1 MDAPTYLPLLNSIA
15 VNEAK
20 GQCLLN
26 AWADSTRDAQ
36 LAAVL
41 RFVAIREGEHAM
53 AFEKRMCELG
63 FAVDQA
69 SAYQFFKKFDEQ
81 LAFLRSGASDAEK
94 VACFRGDAS
103 RADAGRTGTEQ
114 KDPFRN
120 FLADTTMDPLTGA
133 LMGRYVC
140 EERDSG
146 RRLKAEY
153 DRVCGAAPRN
163 AEIEEL
169 RACVEALQAEVSKL
183 KSLRSVA

>member
-26 AWADSTRDAQ
+26 AWADSTRDTQ

-63 FAVDQA
+63 HAVNQQ
-69 SAYQFFKKFDEQ
+69 SAYQFFKNFDEQ
-81 LAFLRSGASDAEK
+81 LAFLRSNASDAEK
-94 VACFRGDAS
+94 VTCFRGDAP
-103 RADAGRTGTEQ
+103 RAEGEQ

-120 FLADTTMDPLTGA
+120 FLADTTMDPLTGS

-153 DRVCGAAPRN
+153 DRVCGAAPRA
-163 AEIEEL
+163 AEIDEL